1 MFGKTVKN
9 TMFAD
14 DCTVIIDSSEQ
25 SYNTAVYLFEEFGK
39 LSGLNLNFS
48 KCVPLKIG
56 SLRNEHDLIYSK
68 KKEILWN
75 KETAKALGIFFHS
88 QIKQVLELN
97 YQHRIENFRKDITIW
112 NKLFDLL
119 IKYNFNVTKNKF
131 NTFLYTRDRLLPYI
145 YMFAKFYIYQCKFK
159 NTIPNIETFQIK
171 LKNRKTLEH
180 NISISSWSLLIFLL
194 FLKMIR

>member
-9 TMFAD
+9 TMFVD
-14 DCTVIIDSSEQ
+14 DCTIIVDGSEQ
-25 SYNTAVYLFEEFGK
+25 SYNTAVYLFEELGK

-68 KKEILWN
+68 KKEILCN

-97 YQHRIENFRKDITIW
+97 Y
-112 NKLFDLL
+112 
-119 IKYNFNVTKNKF
+119 
-131 NTFLYTRDRLLPYI
+131 
-145 YMFAKFYIYQCKFK
+145 
-159 NTIPNIETFQIK
+159 
-171 LKNRKTLEH
+171 
-180 NISISSWSLLIFLL
+180 
-194 FLKMIR
+194 